1 MKQIPEMY
9 CKSLLKCWQKSKVMA
24 PFCQWLIL
32 NTQDFV
38 YPTVLIH
45 FNNTL
50 WWRIASNLNL
60 SVPLE
65 ITQAGM

>member
-1 MKQIPEMY
+1 MIQ
-9 CKSLLKCWQKSKVMA
+9 QD
-24 PFCQWLIL
+24 L
-32 NTQDFV
+32 NTEDFV
-38 YPTVLIH
+38 FPTVLIH